1 VNELER
7 ELGLSMGRVGALC
20 RLIFNFRLI
29 ALTVVVLWLPSRTQD
44 FGLLLGVLCVAAVA
58 SFLPILFW
66 DRYGPILLRHPSLL
80 VSDMFLSMA
89 ILTITGADSPFF
101 YFTLGTALLS
111 GVLYGWKGAGILSV
125 AMLAFYWAGLSLR
138 ASVADVET
146 FQLIIGLPALYPL
159 CAAGGA
165 AVRNLLDRQS
175 QIEAELAEAERVT
188 VVERER
194 ARLAREMH
202 DSLSKTIQGISL
214 SASSLP
220 AWVKRDS
227 VRAAKEAE
235 QIAQAARL
243 ASSEARGLLTDMRSD
258 MLDVPLGT
266 AVCSFLS
273 SWSDRSGIAA
283 VCDSDV
289 GCDADPETRWE
300 LFSIVREAM
309 RNVERHANADKVRVI
324 LGYAGDDIVLTITD
338 DGGGFE
344 IPGKIADLAD
354 GGHFGVIGM
363 FERAERVGGD
373 LELESATG
381 EGCTLRVTVPARVP
395 AEGGTTK

>member
-1 VNELER
+1 VIELER
-7 ELGLSMGRVGALC
+7 ELGLSMVRVGALC

-29 ALTVVVLWLPSRTQD
+29 ALTVVVLWLPSRVQD
-44 FGLLLGVLCVAAVA
+44 FELLLGVLCVAAVA

-66 DRYGPILLRHPSLL
+66 DRYGPVLLRHPSLL

-125 AMLAFYWAGLSLR
+125 AMLAFYWGGLSLR

-188 VVERER
+188 VAERER

-258 MLDVPLGT
+258 VLDVPLGT

-273 SWSDRSGIAA
+273 SWSDRSGIAT
-283 VCDSDV
+283 VCDSDES
-289 GCDADPETRWE
+289 CDADPETRWE

-338 DGGGFE
+338 DGVGFE

-363 FERAERVGGD
+363 SERAERVGGD

-395 AEGGTTK
+395 AEGGTT

>member
-29 ALTVVVLWLPSRTQD
+29 ALTVVVLWLPSRVQD
-44 FGLLLGVLCVAAVA
+44 FELLLGVLCVAAVA

-66 DRYGPILLRHPSLL
+66 DRYGPVLLRHPSLL

-175 QIEAELAEAERVT
+175 QIEAELAEAERMT

-283 VCDSDV
+283 VCDSDES
-289 GCDADPETRWE
+289 CDADPETRWE
-300 LFSIVREAM
+300 LFSIVREAV

-363 FERAERVGGD
+363 SERAERVGGN
-373 LELESATG
+373 LELESANG

-395 AEGGTTK
+395 AEGGTT

>member
-29 ALTVVVLWLPSRTQD
+29 ALTVVVLWLPSRVQD
-44 FGLLLGVLCVAAVA
+44 FGLLLGILCVAAVA

-66 DRYGPILLRHPSLL
+66 DRYGPVLLRHPSFL

-235 QIAQAARL
+235 QIARAARL
-243 ASSEARGLLTDMRSD
+243 ASSEARGLLTDMRSE

-273 SWSDRSGIAA
+273 SWSDHSGIAA
-283 VCDSDV
+283 VCDSDES
-289 GCDADPETRWE
+289 CDADPETRWE

-344 IPGKIADLAD
+344 IPTKIADLAD

-363 FERAERVGGD
+363 SERAERVGGD

-395 AEGGTTK
+395 AEGGTT